1 MFDVHVAVA
10 GILQVDG
17 GLLGQL
23 ANALDGVDLTRN
35 LGKDGGGVAGPG
47 TNLEHSFAAFQL
59 QSLNHEG
66 HNVRLGNGL
75 TTADR
80 ERSVRVSMLAKLA
93 RNEGFAWH
101 SFLVILAEPRIS
113 NEAARLIPQHAQ
125 EFSTIDEVDLD
136 PLLERVGDARVALLG
151 PPTVRRSSTG

>member
-1 MFDVHVAVA
+1 
-10 GILQVDG
+10 
-17 GLLGQL
+17 
-23 ANALDGVDLTRN
+23 
-35 LGKDGGGVAGPG
+35 
-47 TNLEHSFAAFQL
+47 
-59 QSLNHEG
+59 
-66 HNVRLGNGL
+66 
-75 TTADR
+75 
-80 ERSVRVSMLAKLA
+80 MLAKLA

-113 NEAARLIPQHAQ
+113 NEAARLISQHAQ